1 MEELQSEG
9 QQTKLPP
16 PVGHQPSP
24 RLTGLQITGIVLG
37 AMVLTMAAT
46 LLIVKSWLFPAPFK
60 PVRLSAAETQRLEHK
75 LAVFEQLDSR
85 PLPED
90 RRPLPG
96 PSRPEQAPA
105 PGPLEPEA
113 YSEEG
118 ASREIRLTER
128 EINAMIARNTD
139 LADKVAID
147 LANDLVSL
155 RMLIPVDPDFPF
167 LGGKTLKVRAGA
179 ELAFRGSR
187 PVFILRGISVM
198 GVPIPNAWMGGLKNI
213 DLVEVFGS
221 DPGFW
226 KGFADGVAA
235 IQVRDGNLEIN
246 LRE

>member
-1 MEELQSEG
+1 MAELKLEG
-9 QQTKLPP
+9 PHTPLPP
-16 PVGHQPSP
+16 PVGPGSS
-24 RLTGLQITGIVLG
+24 RGLSGLQITGIVLG
-37 AMVLTMAAT
+37 AMAVTVAVT
-46 LLIVKSWLFPAPFK
+46 LFLVKSWLFPAPFK

-85 PLPED
+85 PQPEQ
-90 RRPLPG
+90 RRPLPD
-96 PSRPEQAPA
+96 PSRAEPQPA

>member
-1 MEELQSEG
+1 MAELKLEG
-9 QQTKLPP
+9 PHTPLPP
-16 PVGHQPSP
+16 PVGPGSS
-24 RLTGLQITGIVLG
+24 RGLSGLQITGIVLG
-37 AMVLTMAAT
+37 AMAVTVAVT
-46 LLIVKSWLFPAPFK
+46 LFLVKSWLFPAPFK

-85 PLPED
+85 PQPEQ
-90 RRPLPG
+90 RRPLPD
-96 PSRPEQAPA
+96 PSRAEPQPA

-167 LGGKTLKVRAGA
+167 LGGKTPVADLCRQIKEMGQIGRA
-179 ELAFRGSR
+179 SC
-187 PVFILRGISVM
+187 
-198 GVPIPNAWMGGLKNI
+198 
-213 DLVEVFGS
+213 
-221 DPGFW
+221 
-226 KGFADGVAA
+226 
-235 IQVRDGNLEIN
+235 
-246 LRE
+246 RERV

>member
-1 MEELQSEG
+1 MAELKLEG
-9 QQTKLPP
+9 PHTPLPP
-16 PVGHQPSP
+16 PVGPGPS
-24 RLTGLQITGIVLG
+24 RGLSGLQITGIVLG
-37 AMVLTMAAT
+37 AMAVTVAVT
-46 LLIVKSWLFPAPFK
+46 LFLVKSWLFPAPFK

-85 PLPED
+85 PQPEQ
-90 RRPLPG
+90 RRPLPD
-96 PSRPEQAPA
+96 PSRAEPQPA

-147 LANDLVSL
+147 LANELVSL

-213 DLVEVFGS
+213 DLIEVFGS
-221 DPGFW
+221 EPGFW
-226 KGFADGVAA
+226 KGFADGVAS
-235 IQVRDGNLEIN
+235 IQVREGNLEIN

>member
-1 MEELQSEG
+1 MAELKLEG
-9 QQTKLPP
+9 PHTPP
-16 PVGHQPSP
+16 APPAGPGSS
-24 RLTGLQITGIVLG
+24 RGLSGLQITGIVLG
-37 AMVLTMAAT
+37 AMAVTVAVT
-46 LLIVKSWLFPAPFK
+46 LFLVKSWLFPAPFK

-85 PLPED
+85 PQPEH

-96 PSRPEQAPA
+96 PSRAEPLPA

-147 LANDLVSL
+147 LADDLVSL

-235 IQVRDGNLEIN
+235 IQVREGNLEIN

>member
-1 MEELQSEG
+1 MAELKLEG
-9 QQTKLPP
+9 PHTPLPP
-16 PVGHQPSP
+16 PVGPGSS
-24 RLTGLQITGIVLG
+24 RGLSGLQITGIVLG
-37 AMVLTMAAT
+37 AMAVTVAVT
-46 LLIVKSWLFPAPFK
+46 LFLVKSWLFPAPFK

-85 PLPED
+85 PQPEQ
-90 RRPLPG
+90 RRPLPD
-96 PSRPEQAPA
+96 PSRAEPQPA

-179 ELAFRGSR
+179 ELAFHGSR

-213 DLVEVFGS
+213 DLIEVFGS
-221 DPGFW
+221 APGLW
-226 KGFADGVAA
+226 KGFADGVAS
-235 IQVRDGNLEIN
+235 IQVREGNLEIN

>member
-1 MEELQSEG
+1 MAELKLEG
-9 QQTKLPP
+9 PHTPLPP
-16 PVGHQPSP
+16 PVGPGPS
-24 RLTGLQITGIVLG
+24 RGLSGLQITGIVLG
-37 AMVLTMAAT
+37 AMAVTVAVT
-46 LLIVKSWLFPAPFK
+46 LFLVKSWLFPAPFK

-85 PLPED
+85 PQPEQ
-90 RRPLPG
+90 RRPLPD
-96 PSRPEQAPA
+96 PSRPEQVPA

-213 DLVEVFGS
+213 DLIEVFGS
-221 DPGFW
+221 EPGFW
-226 KGFADGVAA
+226 KGFADGVAS
-235 IQVRDGNLEIN
+235 IQVREGNLEIN